1 MTIKDDI
8 GQKETDAILNKMEKR
23 IRKEYKQA
31 EKEVEAKLKKHLDK
45 FAEKD
50 AVNRKKV
57 QDGLMSQSDY
67 DKWRVGQ
74 IAIGQRWE
82 EMRSSLAEN
91 LVHTQEIAQSIT
103 KGYMPEVYAIN
114 HNYATFQVEQSSL
127 LDTSYTLYDRQTV
140 ERIFRDKPK
149 MLPAMSEATRK
160 KIKAGELKK
169 WNEQKIQSAM
179 LQGIL
184 QGESISKIAGRMRDV
199 TDMNYHASI
208 RNARTMTTSVQN
220 GGRIDAYHRAAD
232 MGIHQKKQWLATLD
246 NRTRHE
252 HIDLDGQRQEIDDPF
267 EVDGYE
273 IMFPGDPDADPAMV
287 YNCRCTMITTFDG
300 YDKQVSDFDLSQN
313 EKLGDMTYDEW
324 KDWRGREGKS

>member
-8 GQKETDAILNKMEKR
+8 GQKETDDLLKQMEKK
-23 IRKEYKQA
+23 IRKEYSQA
-31 EKEVEAKLKKHLDK
+31 AKETEEKLKKYLDR
-45 FAEKD
+45 FSANDE
-50 AVNRKKV
+50 ANRQKV
-57 QDGLMSQSDY
+57 KDGLMSEKDY
-67 DKWRVGQ
+67 ERWRMGQ
-74 IAIGQRWE
+74 IAIGKRWD
-82 EMRSSLAEN
+82 EMRTSLAQDLTN
-91 LVHTQEIAQSIT
+91 TREIAQSIT
-103 KGYMPEVYAIN
+103 KGYMPEVYALN

-127 LDTSYTLYDRQTV
+127 LDTSYTLYDRQTI
-140 ERIFRDKPK
+140 ERMMRDNPK
-149 MLPAMSEATRK
+149 MVPAMSETTRQ
-160 KIKAGELKK
+160 KIKRGELKK

-179 LQGIL
+179 VQGVL
-184 QGESISKIAGRMRDV
+184 QGESIPKIAKRMRDV
-199 TDMNYHASI
+199 TDMNYRSSV

-252 HIDLDGQRQEIDDPF
+252 HVDLDGQRQEIDDPF

-273 IMFPGDPDADPAMV
+273 IMFPGDPDAEPEMV

-313 EKLGDMTYDEW
+313 EKLGDMSYDEW
-324 KDWRGREGKS
+324 KDWRNRKGK